1 MLTIHEKRM
10 KKEWVNQVSYKQI
23 QAFSTKK
30 KKNQS
35 STYNLIRWWVQ
46 AWPVFEKKSKYNHEH
61 LTLVYLTRL

>member
-30 KKNQS
+30 KK
-35 STYNLIRWWVQ
+35 
-46 AWPVFEKKSKYNHEH
+46 KKPKFHI
-61 LTLVYLTRL
+61 